1 MQELVK
7 KLMDESN
14 VDEKI
19 AAQVIEI
26 VKGYLMEK
34 LPAPINEQVAI
45 VLGGDGDELDSAAI
59 MDKMK
64 KFF

>member
-14 VDEKI
+14 LDEKI
-19 AAQVIEI
+19 AAQVLEI

-34 LPAPINEQVAI
+34 LPAPIDEQVAK
-45 VLGGDGDELDSAAI
+45 VLGGDGDELDSAGI